1 MRWLC
6 ALSVAALV
14 GCGPAEEDDPV
25 VTPDVDAA
33 PGVDAFVP
41 RPDAGRPATACDDV
55 RLAAACPPGSNPVVL
70 TEGCVA
76 GAEFTQEDGTVTGF
90 CAREGECIFAC
101 NFQDPCRCG
110 VDRVTAEGVFCT
122 DCREASACG
131 DAVCDRGEN
140 PQTCAVDCGE
150 TCLADNERCI
160 GNARQECEENGRWR
174 TLDCRGDQLCQFGAV
189 GNQIATVCQTRISAG
204 GGDFP
209 GFGALGVPITGNS
222 VGIRFRERAVGGTGV
237 RFVEEGARVL
247 IQSAGRFG
255 VADPVGGTPLQGT
268 NIPVGRDFSASPAR
282 VASAGRWPQLSEFFD
297 DTGRT
302 VEQMVHDGASAQPGA
317 VALSGDDR
325 LMAAAFAV
333 GRRGGPQEPVLG
345 IWRAEDGK
353 LDHLLRF
360 VDEDVV
366 QSQLPATAVA
376 LGLDGAAAVEARPG
390 GIVIV
395 WNVEQSRY
403 AHLLQTEVGT
413 VQQLVPSVAGDDLL
427 VVGGDQG
434 LELWELVPTPRRRWR
449 LAGEAVRELAIAP
462 DSTAIAVGTG
472 GTRLLDAA
480 DGREL
485 FPIATGGAL
494 DFDPRGGR
502 LLVGDVIYTDAL

>member
-1 MRWLC
+1 M
-6 ALSVAALV
+6 
-14 GCGPAEEDDPV
+14 
-25 VTPDVDAA
+25 
-33 PGVDAFVP
+33 
-41 RPDAGRPATACDDV
+41 
-55 RLAAACPPGSNPVVL
+55 
-70 TEGCVA
+70 
-76 GAEFTQEDGTVTGF
+76 
-90 CAREGECIFAC
+90 
-101 NFQDPCRCG
+101 
-110 VDRVTAEGVFCT
+110 
-122 DCREASACG
+122 
-131 DAVCDRGEN
+131 
-140 PQTCAVDCGE
+140 
-150 TCLADNERCI
+150 
-160 GNARQECEENGRWR
+160 
-174 TLDCRGDQLCQFGAV
+174 

-209 GFGALGVPITGNS
+209 GFGRLEVPVTGNS
-222 VGIRFRERAVGGTGV
+222 MTIRFRERSVGGTGV
-237 RFVEEGARVL
+237 RFVEDGARVL
-247 IQSAGRFG
+247 VQSGARFAI
-255 VADPVGGTPLQGT
+255 ADPVGGTPLQTT

-345 IWRAEDGK
+345 IWRAEDGRV
-353 LDHLLRF
+353 DHLLRF

-366 QSQLPATAVA
+366 ASQAPATAVA

-413 VQQLVPSVAGDDLL
+413 VHQLVPQHGRRRSAAG
-427 VVGGDQG
+427 GGDQG
-434 LELWELVPTPRRRWR
+434 LELWEITPQPRRRWR
-449 LAGEAVRELAIAP
+449 QPGEAVRALAISP
-462 DSTAIAVGTG
+462 DSTALAVGTG
-472 GTRLLDAA
+472 RTRILDAA

-485 FPIATGGAL
+485 FPIATAGAL